1 MVRGLFPLTSLL
13 TIHASNAATIS
24 PAGRSALLPAICRHA
39 VARARGICARTS
51 GAARMSG
58 SGGPARA
65 AGPPLPEHALAP
77 PMPADSAVVC
87 VISHDE
93 AVALARLRE
102 CAPADGDRAVLSVEN
117 SANATLNLGRTTP
130 ARLALSAAGVGLE
143 AEGGGAAAGAFASW
157 SFLGRVAK
165 KGRAG
170 AWQCYGGDEPRKIV
184 TFSELTRRTASLLP
198 TEAGAPPTA
207 LLGGFNMHRVKR
219 VHPGLDT
226 AAKLDALGRK
236 LRGVGLDVCTGLGY
250 TAIASSRKPAVSEVV
265 TI

>member
-1 MVRGLFPLTSLL
+1 
-13 TIHASNAATIS
+13 
-24 PAGRSALLPAICRHA
+24 
-39 VARARGICARTS
+39 
-51 GAARMSG
+51 MS
-58 SGGPARA
+58 S
-65 AGPPLPEHALAP
+65 
-77 PMPADSAVVC
+77 S
-87 VISHDE
+87 
-93 AVALARLRE
+93 
-102 CAPADGDRAVLSVEN
+102 
-117 SANATLNLGRTTP
+117 
-130 ARLALSAAGVGLE
+130 
-143 AEGGGAAAGAFASW
+143 
-157 SFLGRVAK
+157 RVAK

-265 TI
+265 TIELDEAMVEIQRANPWSELLFEPSSKIRRLLGEATTLLPQLPAASFDFVIHDPPANALAGELYSLQVTN